1 MIYYT
6 KFKKNVDFTQNLSF
20 HIYLQSI
27 FTPYRLLG
35 VRTILQKIRKGEKKK
50 MKNLA
55 KVTLA
60 TVIGF
65 CGIGAFSQTD
75 NVKAAGLDGTSQDYS
90 LNVNTSTVTN
100 KQSIIPEQKTIE
112 HHHVKYEKRKYQS
125 AESLPKEIYY
135 SSEGFKGFISA
146 VTTIDT
152 GDYFIACYSGTV
164 IRC

>member
-75 NVKAAGLDGTSQDYS
+75 NVKAAGLDGTSQILPLSQTNNPLY
-90 LNVNTSTVTN
+90 LNKKQLST
-100 KQSIIPEQKTIE
+100 IM
-112 HHHVKYEKRKYQS
+112 
-125 AESLPKEIYY
+125 
-135 SSEGFKGFISA
+135 
-146 VTTIDT
+146 
-152 GDYFIACYSGTV
+152 
-164 IRC
+164 

>member
-1 MIYYT
+1 
-6 KFKKNVDFTQNLSF
+6 
-20 HIYLQSI
+20 
-27 FTPYRLLG
+27 
-35 VRTILQKIRKGEKKK
+35 

-60 TVIGF
+60 TFIGF

-75 NVKAAGLDGTSQDYS
+75 NVKAAGLDVTSQDS

-125 AESLPKEIYY
+125 AENLPKGIYY
-135 SSEGFKGFISA
+135 SSEGFKGYISV
-146 VTTIDT
+146 VTIIDT